1 MNKHEYAYET
11 QLKASVRKDAL
22 PFGKLSILGILA
34 GLFIALGA
42 ATSSTAAFG
51 FTNVGL
57 LRMITGMVFP
67 VGLILIVFVGGELFT
82 GNCLMAMGN
91 YEKRISR
98 FAVIKNLTLVWLTN
112 LIGSLIA
119 VLLVWKS
126 ANWELGN
133 GLLGLH
139 TIKVAA
145 TKCSLDPVEC
155 VTSGTLCNIF
165 VCMAILAAN
174 AAKSA
179 TGKILAIWFPIFAF
193 ALGGFEH
200 VVANMYYIPAGY
212 FAAQTPQFVE
222 LAAKA
227 DVNYGAVTLTAMCT
241 NFFWVT
247 IGNIIGGILFTAI
260 PVYYIRRKSN

>member
-11 QLKASVRKDAL
+11 MLKASTRKDAL
-22 PFGKLSILGILA
+22 SFGKLTILGILA

-51 FTNVGL
+51 FANPGL
-57 LRMITGMVFP
+57 LRMITGIVFP

-91 YEKRISR
+91 YEKRISS
-98 FAVIKNLTLVWLTN
+98 FAVAKNLVLVWLTN
-112 LIGSLIA
+112 LIGSLIG
-119 VLLVWKS
+119 VLLLWKS
-126 ANWELGN
+126 ANWELGG
-133 GLLGLH
+133 GLLGVH

-145 TKCSLDPVEC
+145 AKCSLDPVEC
-155 VTSGTLCNIF
+155 VTSGILCNIF

-179 TGKILAIWFPIFAF
+179 TGKIFAIWFPIFAF

-212 FAAQTPQFVE
+212 MAANAAPFAE

-227 DVNYGAVTLTAMCT
+227 NVNANAITLSAMAS
-241 NFFWVT
+241 NFFFVT
-247 IGNIIGGILFTAI
+247 IGNLLGGILFTAI
-260 PVYYIRRKSN
+260 PIYFIRRKNG